1 MADANRHGCFSVR
14 RNLFWMKARG
24 LHLKVTGQSLWN
36 GRCERSMP
44 MQIRRDTVLKVFCR
58 MEEEMTDKQLRLD
71 IIDELDFEPSID
83 AADIGVAVDQGVV
96 TLTGHVRNYSDKIT
110 TLDIVENVVGV
121 RAIADEI
128 EVRPIGAHITA
139 DDEIAKRVVNS
150 LKWNTSVPEDKVQ
163 ITVAKGRVT
172 LEGDVEWR
180 YQADAAARA
189 IGRLTGVTG
198 INNHLKVRP
207 SIKASDVTER
217 IRKTLMRDAE
227 LDASGIRVA
236 VHDGTVTLEGKVRY
250 LGERRS
256 AERAAWAAPGVTNV
270 IDHLAV
276 Q

>member
-1 MADANRHGCFSVR
+1 
-14 RNLFWMKARG
+14 
-24 LHLKVTGQSLWN
+24 
-36 GRCERSMP
+36 MP
-44 MQIRRDTVLKVFCR
+44 IEIRKDILLDVVFR
-58 MEEEMTDKQLRLD
+58 VEEEMTDKQLRLD

-96 TLTGHVRNYSDKIT
+96 TLTGHVRTYSDKIT
-110 TLDIVENVVGV
+110 TLDIVETVVGV

-139 DDEIAKRVVNS
+139 DDEIAKRIANS
-150 LKWNTSVPEDKVQ
+150 LRWNTSVPEDKIHV
-163 ITVAKGRVT
+163 TVAKGRVT
-172 LEGDVEWR
+172 LEGNVEWR
-180 YQADAAARA
+180 YQADAAERV
-189 IGRLTGVTG
+189 IGRMTGVTG

-207 SIKASDVTER
+207 SVKVSDVSEW
-217 IRKTLMRDAE
+217 IKKTLVRDAE

-236 VHDGTVTLEGKVRY
+236 VQDGTVTLEGDVRY

-276 Q
+276 R

>member
-1 MADANRHGCFSVR
+1 
-14 RNLFWMKARG
+14 
-24 LHLKVTGQSLWN
+24 
-36 GRCERSMP
+36 MP
-44 MQIRRDTVLKVFCR
+44 MKVRKNKILDVVCM

-96 TLTGHVRNYSDKIT
+96 TLTGHVRSYSDKLT

-128 EVRPIGAHITA
+128 EVRPVGVHITA
-139 DDEIAKRVVNS
+139 DDEIAKRVVSS
-150 LKWNTSVPEDKVQ
+150 LKWNTSVPEDKIHV
-163 ITVAKGRVT
+163 TVAKGRVT

-207 SIKASDVTER
+207 AVKASDVLER
-217 IRKTLMRDAE
+217 IKKTLVRDAE

-236 VHDGTVTLEGKVRY
+236 VHDGTVTLEGQVRH
-250 LGERRS
+250 LGERKS

-276 Q
+276 R

>member
-1 MADANRHGCFSVR
+1 MPIGIRVDIIPNVVC
-14 RNLFWMKARG
+14 
-24 LHLKVTGQSLWN
+24 KV
-36 GRCERSMP
+36 
-44 MQIRRDTVLKVFCR
+44 
-58 MEEEMTDKQLRLD
+58 EEEMTDKQLRLD

-96 TLTGHVRNYSDKIT
+96 TLTGHVRSYSDKLT

-121 RAIADEI
+121 RAIADEL

-139 DDEIAKRVVNS
+139 DDEIAKRVAN
-150 LKWNTSVPEDKVQ
+150 LLNWNISVPEDK
-163 ITVAKGRVT
+163 IHATIAKGRVT

-180 YQADAAARA
+180 YQADAAVRA
-189 IGRLTGVTG
+189 IGRLTGVIG

-207 SIKASDVTER
+207 AVKASDVSER
-217 IRKTLMRDAE
+217 IKKTLVRDAE
-227 LDASGIRVA
+227 LDATGIRVA

-276 Q
+276 L

>member
-1 MADANRHGCFSVR
+1 MPTETCKNIIFTVVCSV
-14 RNLFWMKARG
+14 
-24 LHLKVTGQSLWN
+24 
-36 GRCERSMP
+36 
-44 MQIRRDTVLKVFCR
+44 
-58 MEEEMTDKQLRLD
+58 EEEMTDKQLQLD

-83 AADIGVAVDQGVV
+83 AAGIGVAVDQSVV
-96 TLTGHVRNYSDKIT
+96 TLTGYVRSYSDKIT
-110 TLDIVENVVGV
+110 MLDIVENIVGV

-139 DDEIAKRVVNS
+139 DDEIAKRVANS
-150 LKWNTSVPEDKVQ
+150 LKWNTSIPEGKIHV
-163 ITVAKGRVT
+163 TVAKGRVS

-180 YQADAAARA
+180 YQADAAERA
-189 IGRLTGVTG
+189 IGRLAGVTR

-207 SIKASDVTER
+207 SVKASDVSER
-217 IRKTLMRDAE
+217 IKKTLVRDAE
-227 LDASGIRVA
+227 LDASGIRVL
-236 VHDGTVTLEGKVRY
+236 VQDGTVTLEGKVRY

>member
-1 MADANRHGCFSVR
+1 
-14 RNLFWMKARG
+14 
-24 LHLKVTGQSLWN
+24 
-36 GRCERSMP
+36 MP
-44 MQIRRDTVLKVFCR
+44 MKVRKNTILDVVCM
-58 MEEEMTDKQLRLD
+58 MEEEMTDKRLRLD

-96 TLTGHVRNYSDKIT
+96 TLTGHVRSYSDKIT
-110 TLDIVENVVGV
+110 TLEIVESVVGV

-128 EVRPIGAHITA
+128 EVRPVGAHVTA

-150 LKWNTSVPEDKVQ
+150 LKWNTSVPEDKIHV
-163 ITVAKGRVT
+163 TVAKGRVT

-207 SIKASDVTER
+207 SVKASDVSER
-217 IRKTLMRDAE
+217 IKKTLVRDAE

-236 VHDGTVTLEGKVRY
+236 VHDGTVTLEGQVRY

-276 Q
+276 R

>member
-1 MADANRHGCFSVR
+1 MPTEIRKDIVLDVVCSV
-14 RNLFWMKARG
+14 
-24 LHLKVTGQSLWN
+24 
-36 GRCERSMP
+36 
-44 MQIRRDTVLKVFCR
+44 
-58 MEEEMTDKQLRLD
+58 EEEMADKQLRLD

-83 AADIGVAVDQGVV
+83 AADIGVVVDQGVV
-96 TLTGHVRNYSDKIT
+96 TLTGHVRSYSDKIT

-121 RAIADEI
+121 RAIADQI

-139 DDEIAKRVVNS
+139 DDEIAKRVANS
-150 LKWNTSVPEDKVQ
+150 LTWNTSVPEDKIHV
-163 ITVAKGRVT
+163 TVAKGRVT

-180 YQADAAARA
+180 YQADTAVRS
-189 IGRLTGVTG
+189 IGRLTGVTD

-207 SIKASDVTER
+207 SVKASDVSER
-217 IRKTLMRDAE
+217 IKKTLVRDAE
-227 LDASGIRVA
+227 LDASGIRVV